1 MTAQTN
7 HKLENPMDR
16 RDFVKGAA
24 GLTFA
29 FSLGGGLLGRSA
41 RALAAD
47 TSKLNAWV
55 TIGADNT
62 VTLLC
67 PSAEMGQGVWTSL
80 PLVLAEELDAD
91 WSKVK
96 VEYAPPIP
104 PIYGNPHPVFHG
116 AQVTAY
122 STSVSGYFNSLRIAG
137 AQARKVLIDN
147 AAAQWKVPA
156 AELTTADGFVIHAK
170 SGKRISYGDI
180 AKFATI
186 PGELPKIT
194 AADLK
199 KPSQFKLIGHTD
211 VRRLDLPAKVNG
223 SAQYGIDVVDVPG
236 TVYASVLQAPAE
248 GAKAAVGN
256 LDDVAKMKDIAA
268 VIPLPFGVAV
278 IGGSVEATRAG
289 RNALKVTWDMA
300 GSPANGFNS
309 AKAMEDY
316 ASTAKDPKAPTRVAY
331 KIGPTKEILLG
342 TKVVEA
348 NYSSQYVYHAQM
360 EPMNAVAVVAE
371 DGKSA
376 EIWTGTQFA
385 ALISF
390 IVSGILKT
398 TPDKIVVHQKF
409 LGGGYGRRLA
419 PDIAI
424 QAVILASI
432 VKKPVKLI
440 LTREDDLAA
449 ARTRPMTYHALKA
462 GLDGSNNLIAWY
474 HRLVAEN
481 VDAIAN
487 PPAFANSGGDDII
500 GWEGME
506 PASYDILSVL
516 AEGVR
521 KQNGMRV
528 WPWRAIGTGYNKF
541 AAEAFL
547 DEVAQAMG
555 RDPLSL
561 RLELTKNHPR
571 ANAVIKAVAEMSD
584 FAKKQ
589 PDRGKGIAFCNYD
602 GTYTACV
609 AEASVDKQTGKI
621 RVHNLWMA
629 VDPGVVV
636 QPNQIHA
643 QLESGMVFG
652 LSAALIEELRFKD
665 GAPQA
670 TNFDSYPVL
679 RMADMPEIH
688 TKIVASDAAPTG
700 IGEVAV
706 PTVAPAVANAIG
718 QLTGKRLRDVPM
730 SPDRVKQSLG

>member
-1 MTAQTN
+1 M
-7 HKLENPMDR
+7 
-16 RDFVKGAA
+16 
-24 GLTFA
+24 
-29 FSLGGGLLGRSA
+29 
-41 RALAAD
+41 
-47 TSKLNAWV
+47 
-55 TIGADNT
+55 
-62 VTLLC
+62 
-67 PSAEMGQGVWTSL
+67 
-80 PLVLAEELDAD
+80 
-91 WSKVK
+91 
-96 VEYAPPIP
+96 
-104 PIYGNPHPVFHG
+104 
-116 AQVTAY
+116 
-122 STSVSGYFNSLRIAG
+122 
-137 AQARKVLIDN
+137 
-147 AAAQWKVPA
+147 
-156 AELTTADGFVIHAK
+156 
-170 SGKRISYGDI
+170 
-180 AKFATI
+180 
-186 PGELPKIT
+186 
-194 AADLK
+194 
-199 KPSQFKLIGHTD
+199 
-211 VRRLDLPAKVNG
+211 
-223 SAQYGIDVVDVPG
+223 
-236 TVYASVLQAPAE
+236 
-248 GAKAAVGN
+248 
-256 LDDVAKMKDIAA
+256 
-268 VIPLPFGVAV
+268 
-278 IGGSVEATRAG
+278 
-289 RNALKVTWDMA
+289 
-300 GSPANGFNS
+300 
-309 AKAMEDY
+309 
-316 ASTAKDPKAPTRVAY
+316 
-331 KIGPTKEILLG
+331 
-342 TKVVEA
+342 EA

-718 QLTGKRLRDVPM
+718 QLTGKRLRDLPM